1 MRYPGGRRGPNN
13 DGTKSAVTVTWA
25 HEPREENELTY
36 FWRNREDYIEAGIS
50 SCRRDTPIMMAAFE
64 DAKLFTG
71 KTLKQELIERGYDIS
86 TFKFTIE
93 KLAGDKKCSSST

>member
-1 MRYPGGRRGPNN
+1 MRYPNGRRAPKN
-13 DGTKSAVTVTWA
+13 DGTKSCITVMWA

-36 FWRNREDYIEAGIS
+36 FWRNQDGYTCSGLS
-50 SCRRDTPIMMAAFE
+50 SCKRDTPIMMAAFE

-93 KLAGDKKCSSST
+93 KLPSCQPC